1 MHVYVYVYNDKCSII
16 KAVSLEANIF
26 TCFFTSGEYNYI
38 YNNYRGYSCVLRN
51 LARLVLK
58 EFPTR
63 PLKQIHYTTNVVKAL
78 ASQVKS
84 GSSTIF
90 FGL

>member
-1 MHVYVYVYNDKCSII
+1 MYMHVYNDKCSII
-16 KAVSLEANIF
+16 QAVSLEANIF
-26 TCFFTSGEYNYI
+26 IFTSGEYNYT
-38 YNNYRGYSCVLRN
+38 NRGYSCAPRN

-63 PLKQIHYTTNVVKAL
+63 PIKQIHYTNVVKAL

-84 GSSTIF
+84 GSSTVL
-90 FGL
+90 FGF